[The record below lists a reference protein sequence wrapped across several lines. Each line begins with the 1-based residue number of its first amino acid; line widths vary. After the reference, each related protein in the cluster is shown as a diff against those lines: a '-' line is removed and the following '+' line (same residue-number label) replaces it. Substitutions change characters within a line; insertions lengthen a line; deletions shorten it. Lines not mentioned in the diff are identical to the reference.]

1 MRLMNKIDLYNLCV
15 SESLNYAD
23 KDAFVSDIALSSVW
37 EDDLEAEMPQ
47 DRIEWLGNIW
57 DASHRD
63 IKSIAKAAG
72 MSQRALARRFCI
84 PIRTVEEWGRG
95 KNGCALHI
103 RLMMQECLGLVKSEP

>member
-1 MRLMNKIDLYNLCV
+1 MNKIDLYNLCV

-23 KDAFVSDIALSSVW
+23 KDSFVSDMALSSVW
-37 EDDLEAEMPQ
+37 EDDLDAEMPQ
-47 DRIEWLGNIW
+47 DRIDWLSNIW

-84 PIRTVEEWGRG
+84 PIRTMEEWGRG

-103 RLMMQECLGLVKSEP
+103 RLMMQECLGLVKPERRK